1 MRITTFATTL
11 LDDETAFSARET
23 LGLSSSSDV
32 VFNSLNLRGPL
43 SATVINGSFNGDI
56 ILNVINETEST
67 IPAGSVVYNKS
78 TNEDG
83 LISIDLAKSNLSIEM
98 PAIGITLS
106 DIESGQTSSV
116 LTYGIANVLDTR
128 FYSLNDAIYV
138 GQFGSTTNVRPNSL
152 EASVQKIGN
161 VLSLAQNGLV
171 LFSFF
176 QGEEESSNNDIN
188 LDDLRDELNI
198 SSVNNSIVY
207 AVALG

>member
-1 MRITTFATTL
+1 MRITAFATTL

-43 SATVINGSFNGDI
+43 SATTINGSFNGDI
-56 ILNVINETEST
+56 VLSVINETEST
-67 IPAGSVVYNKS
+67 IPAGSVVYNKA

-83 LISIDLAKSNLSIEM
+83 LISIDFAKSNLSIEM
-98 PAIGITLS
+98 PAIGIVLS

-116 LTYGIANVLDTR
+116 LTYGITNIVDTR
-128 FYSLNDAIYV
+128 FYSLNDSLYV
-138 GQFGSTTNVRPNSL
+138 GEFGSITNVRPNSL
-152 EASVQKIGN
+152 DASVQRIGN

-171 LFSFF
+171 LFSFL
-176 QGEEESSNNDIN
+176 QGEDESPNGDIN
-188 LDDLRDELNI
+188 IDDLRDELNI